1 MQTIMIFG
9 RFGIFASMTSSSYDF
24 WEIISLQ
31 LLANFIDYLCVLAQK
46 MGSWGFPD
54 RSGYPKF
61 TKKGKCPPPR
71 PARREV
77 PRFPIA
83 DHRLWPRIDS
93 HRCTEE
99 TGSSENGSGSGSPG
113 LPRGSS

>member
-31 LLANFIDYLCVLAQK
+31 LLANFIDYLCFLAQK

-54 RSGYPKF
+54 RSGYPSLCCYDKN
-61 TKKGKCPPPR
+61 
-71 PARREV
+71 
-77 PRFPIA
+77 
-83 DHRLWPRIDS
+83 
-93 HRCTEE
+93 
-99 TGSSENGSGSGSPG
+99 SSQ
-113 LPRGSS
+113 